1 MEHKKLLTFD
11 STLRDGAQGANI
23 SFSVED
29 KLRVIDTLDRLG
41 IDFIEAGNPYS
52 NPAEA
57 EFFQR
62 IGGKKFEHA
71 KIVAF
76 GSTRRKGIAPEE
88 DANLKSLLAANT
100 EYVAIFGKSHIR
112 HATDVLKATP
122 EENLAMIADSVRFLS
137 AHGKKVVFDAE
148 HFFDGY
154 KTDAD

>member
-1 MEHKKLLTFD
+1 MEHKKLQTFD

-29 KLRVIDTLDRLG
+29 KLHVIDALDRLG

-62 IGGKKFEHA
+62 IRGKKLEHA

-88 DANLKSLLAANT
+88 DANLKSLLAADT
-100 EYVAIFGKSHIR
+100 QYCAIFGKSHIR
-112 HATDVLKATP
+112 HVTDVLKAEP
-122 EENLAMIADSVRFLS
+122 E
-137 AHGKKVVFDAE
+137 
-148 HFFDGY
+148 
-154 KTDAD
+154 